1 MFRTSKMLWSVV
13 LVMGLM
19 FSGEARTISAQDN
32 ATGSSSKVAAQAGNL
47 PSAKAVAQESENP
60 LAAYHLDFSINEI
73 EGGKKVNSRQYA
85 MNVNSN
91 SSNELKIGTRI
102 PVESKEGEFQYLDVG
117 TSIFARLGERRGQ
130 TELEVRADVS
140 SFANP
145 EQEQGHARPLLRQ
158 LKINSSTILLLG
170 KPIVMGSVDDPNSK
184 RQFELEVTVT
194 KLR

>member
-1 MFRTSKMLWSVV
+1 MLKTRTTLWSMV
-13 LVMGLM
+13 LVLGLM
-19 FSGEARTISAQDN
+19 LSGARAVSAQEN
-32 ATGSSSKVAAQAGNL
+32 GMGGSPKVASHAENA
-47 PSAKAVAQESENP
+47 PPAKAGAQESENP
-60 LAAYHLDFSINEI
+60 LAAYHLDFSVNEI
-73 EGGKKVNSRQYA
+73 EDGKRVNSRQYA
-85 MNVNSN
+85 MNLNSN

>member
-1 MFRTSKMLWSVV
+1 MLKTSTMLWSAVFV
-13 LVMGLM
+13 LGLM
-19 FSGEARTISAQDN
+19 FSGEARTVSAQDN
-32 ATGSSSKVAAQAGNL
+32 ATGSSSKVAAQAGNA
-47 PSAKAVAQESENP
+47 PPARTAQESENP
-60 LAAYHLDFSINEI
+60 LAAYHLDFSVNEI
-73 EGGKKVNSRQYA
+73 EDGKKVNSRQYA

-158 LKINSSTILLLG
+158 VKINSSTILLLG
-170 KPIVMGSVDDPNSK
+170 KAIVMGSVDDPNSK
-184 RQFELEVTVT
+184 RQFQLEVTVT